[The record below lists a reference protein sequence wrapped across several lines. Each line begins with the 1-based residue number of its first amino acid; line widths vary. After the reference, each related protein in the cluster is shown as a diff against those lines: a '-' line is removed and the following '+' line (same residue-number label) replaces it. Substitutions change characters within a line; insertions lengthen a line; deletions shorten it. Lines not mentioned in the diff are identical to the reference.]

1 MKKLTLL
8 AAIIF
13 LSIVSFKNEEKI
25 FPQMNGE
32 LISGKSLSIPNDLN
46 GKFSVI
52 SLAYSKK
59 AEEDLATWQEPLY
72 NKFMKEPEQGG
83 MFSFDAYDI
92 NLIFVPMFTGIKQKT
107 EGAAKKKLKA
117 EMDKEYHDHVMVFK
131 GKLNDYQDK
140 LGLTDK
146 TKPYFFVLNE
156 AGKIVYQTSGAYS
169 QDKMDDIEDKI
180 EPEE

>member
-59 AEEDLATWQEPLY
+59 AEEDLATW
-72 NKFMKEPEQGG
+72 
-83 MFSFDAYDI
+83 
-92 NLIFVPMFTGIKQKT
+92 
-107 EGAAKKKLKA
+107 
-117 EMDKEYHDHVMVFK
+117 
-131 GKLNDYQDK
+131 
-140 LGLTDK
+140 
-146 TKPYFFVLNE
+146 
-156 AGKIVYQTSGAYS
+156 
-169 QDKMDDIEDKI
+169 
-180 EPEE
+180 